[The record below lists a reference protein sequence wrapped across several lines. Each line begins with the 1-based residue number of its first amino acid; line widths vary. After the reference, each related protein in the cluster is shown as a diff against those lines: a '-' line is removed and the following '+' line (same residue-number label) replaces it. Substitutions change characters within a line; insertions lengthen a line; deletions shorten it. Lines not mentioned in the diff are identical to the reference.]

1 MISNFKIQDNKI
13 FIKNRGEFYGYTY
26 PFIYD
31 IGNKLYEFAIMN
43 SNNFEKLNTLYDE
56 LINLVCDLKECNNK
70 KKHDK
75 LLDTLLNKVEECLY
89 FSPYTHF
96 YTQTL
101 IDIIVKTYDFEVYR
115 TDLLFKYKIGVFID
129 DKKYYPDEFFSE
141 IPESPLVIDTMIYN
155 LRFVYKLPENEHNEY
170 LEFFIKMKNL
180 LLENFIT
187 KQKDLKQRLEAISEY
202 SNNPLVMNLGIDQRL
217 FFYEAKRVFNLNYV
231 ATNPSPS
238 IFLDTNFKTKYISR
252 VVTREHQKSNTEDL
266 VSLIKE
272 KHLYVEKVT
281 EIDNIDD
288 QIKFELLTIIE
299 NNFVINK
306 CENCGKLF
314 IPVTSSNNK
323 NQKARTNQKYCDNLY
338 LDTGKTCKQIGALN
352 KRKEKVENSPILSE
366 YKREYSRM
374 HGLHYNHQKQFTEK
388 KFKDWSKKAKKL
400 TTKFTDEQVEEFK
413 VELKNL
419 SNNYWKT
426 NS

>member
-1 MISNFKIQDNKI
+1 MISNFKLQDNKI
-13 FIKNRGEFYGYTY
+13 FIKNRGEFYGNPY

-31 IGNKLYEFAIMN
+31 IGNKLYEFAIMDSKN
-43 SNNFEKLNTLYDE
+43 LDKLNTLYDE
-56 LINLVCDLKECNNK
+56 LINIVCDLKECNNE

-75 LLDTLLNKVEECLY
+75 LLDKLLTKVEECLF

-101 IDIIVKTYDFEVYR
+101 IDIIVKTYDTEVYR
-115 TDLLFKYKIGVFID
+115 TDLLYKYKIGVFID
-129 DKKYYPDEFFSE
+129 EKKYYPDEFFAE
-141 IPESPLVIDTMIYN
+141 IPESPLVIDTMLYN
-155 LRFVYKLPENEHNEY
+155 LHSVNELPENKHNEY
-170 LEFFIKMKNL
+170 LKFFIKTKNL

-202 SNNPLVMNLGIDQRL
+202 SNNPLVMNLGIEQRL

-238 IFLDTNFKTKYISR
+238 IFLDTNFKTKYVSR
-252 VVTREHQKSNTEDL
+252 VVTREHQKSSPKDL

-272 KHLYVEKVT
+272 NHLYVEKVT

-314 IPVTSSNNK
+314 IPITSSNNK
-323 NQKARTNQKYCDNLY
+323 NQKARTDQKYCDNLY
-338 LDTGKTCKQIGALN
+338 LNTGKTCKQIGALN
-352 KRKEKVENSPILSE
+352 KRKKKVENSPILKEFNKE
-366 YKREYSRM
+366 YKRMY
-374 HGLHYNHQKQFTEK
+374 GLHYNNSKQFTEK
-388 KFKDWSKKAKKL
+388 KFKEWSKKANKL
-400 TTKFTDEQVEEFK
+400 KEKYTDEQVEEFK

-419 SNNYWKT
+419 SLKYW
-426 NS
+426 S

>member
-1 MISNFKIQDNKI
+1 MISNFKLQDNKI

-31 IGNKLYEFAIMN
+31 IGNKLYEFAIME
-43 SNNFEKLNTLYDE
+43 SKDFEKLNILYED
-56 LINLVCDLKECNNK
+56 LINIVCTLKECNNEK
-70 KKHDK
+70 THDEFLDK
-75 LLDTLLNKVEECLY
+75 LFAKVEECIF

-101 IDIIVKTYDFEVYR
+101 IDIIVKTYDTEVFR

-129 DKKYYPDEFFSE
+129 EKKYYPNEFFAE
-141 IPESPLVIDTMIYN
+141 IPESPLVFETMLYN
-155 LRFVYKLPENEHNEY
+155 LHSVYEFSEDEHTEY
-170 LEFFIKMKNL
+170 LEFFIKIKNL
-180 LLENFIT
+180 LLENFMT

-238 IFLDTNFKTKYISR
+238 IFLDTNFKTKYVSR
-252 VVTREHQKSNTEDL
+252 IVTREHQKSSIENL
-266 VSLIKE
+266 ISLINQN
-272 KHLYVEKVT
+272 HLYVEKVT

-288 QIKFELLTIIE
+288 QIKFEFLTIIE
-299 NNFVINK
+299 KNFVINK

-314 IPVTSSNNK
+314 IPITSSNNK
-323 NQKARTNQKYCDNLY
+323 NQKARTDQKYCDNLY

-352 KRKEKVENSPILSE
+352 KRKEKVENSPILQLYQKE
-366 YKREYSRM
+366 YKRMY
-374 HGLHYNHQKQFTEK
+374 GLHYNHSKEFTEK
-388 KFKDWSKKAKKL
+388 KFKEWSKKAKKL
-400 TTKFTDEQVEEFK
+400 TSKFIDEQVEEFK

-419 SNNYWKT
+419 SQKYW
-426 NS
+426 S

>member
-1 MISNFKIQDNKI
+1 MISNFKLQDNKI
-13 FIKNRGEFYGYTY
+13 FIKNRGEFYGNPY

-31 IGNKLYEFAIMN
+31 IGNKLYEFAIMDSKN
-43 SNNFEKLNTLYDE
+43 LDKLNTLYDE
-56 LINLVCDLKECNNK
+56 LINIVCDLKECNNE

-75 LLDTLLNKVEECLY
+75 LLDKLLTKVEECLF

-101 IDIIVKTYDFEVYR
+101 IDIIVKTYDTEVYR
-115 TDLLFKYKIGVFID
+115 TDLLYKYKIGVFID
-129 DKKYYPDEFFSE
+129 EKKYYPDEFFAE
-141 IPESPLVIDTMIYN
+141 IPESPLVIDTMLYN
-155 LRFVYKLPENEHNEY
+155 LHSVNELPENKHNEY
-170 LEFFIKMKNL
+170 LKFFIKTKNL

-202 SNNPLVMNLGIDQRL
+202 SNNPLVMNLGIEQRL

-238 IFLDTNFKTKYISR
+238 IFLDTNFKTKYVSR
-252 VVTREHQKSNTEDL
+252 VVTREHQKSSPKDL

-272 KHLYVEKVT
+272 NHLYVEKVT

-314 IPVTSSNNK
+314 IPITSSNNK
-323 NQKARTNQKYCDNLY
+323 NQKARTDQKYCDNLY
-338 LDTGKTCKQIGALN
+338 LNTGKTCKQIGALN
-352 KRKEKVENSPILSE
+352 KRKKKVENSPILKEFNKE
-366 YKREYSRM
+366 YKRMY
-374 HGLHYNHQKQFTEK
+374 GLHYNHSKQFTEK
-388 KFKDWSKKAKKL
+388 KFKEWSKKANKL
-400 TTKFTDEQVEEFK
+400 KEKYTDEQVEEFK

-419 SNNYWKT
+419 SLKYW
-426 NS
+426 S

>member
-1 MISNFKIQDNKI
+1 MISNFKIQDNKV
-13 FIKNRGEFYGYTY
+13 FIKNRGEFYGNPY

-31 IGNKLYEFAIMN
+31 IGNKLYEFAIMD
-43 SNNFEKLNTLYDE
+43 SKNFEKLNALYDE
-56 LINLVCDLKECNNK
+56 LINIVCDLKECSNE

-75 LLDTLLNKVEECLY
+75 LLDKLFTKVEECLF

-96 YTQTL
+96 FTQAL
-101 IDIIVKTYDFEVYR
+101 IDIIVKTYNTEVYR
-115 TDLLFKYKIGVFID
+115 TDLLFKYKIGVFIEE
-129 DKKYYPDEFFSE
+129 KKYYPDEFFSE
-141 IPESPLVIDTMIYN
+141 IPESPLIIDTMLYN
-155 LRFVYKLPENEHNEY
+155 LHSGYKLSKNEHTEY
-170 LEFFIKMKNL
+170 LEFFIKIKNL

-187 KQKDLKQRLEAISEY
+187 KQKDLKQRLEVISEY

-238 IFLDTNFKTKYISR
+238 IFLDTNFKTKYVSR

-266 VSLIKE
+266 VSLINE
-272 KHLYVEKVT
+272 NHLYVEKVT

-299 NNFVINK
+299 ENFVINK

-314 IPVTSSNNK
+314 IPITSSNNK
-323 NQKARTNQKYCDNLY
+323 NQKARTDQKYCDNLY

-352 KRKEKVENSPILSE
+352 KRKEKVENSPILQLYQKE
-366 YKREYSRM
+366 YKRMY
-374 HGLHYNHQKQFTEK
+374 GLHYNHSKQFTEK

-400 TTKFTDEQVEEFK
+400 TTKFTDELIEEFK

-419 SNNYWKT
+419 NKKYWY
-426 NS
+426 

>member
-1 MISNFKIQDNKI
+1 
-13 FIKNRGEFYGYTY
+13 
-26 PFIYD
+26 
-31 IGNKLYEFAIMN
+31 
-43 SNNFEKLNTLYDE
+43 
-56 LINLVCDLKECNNK
+56 
-70 KKHDK
+70 
-75 LLDTLLNKVEECLY
+75 
-89 FSPYTHF
+89 
-96 YTQTL
+96 
-101 IDIIVKTYDFEVYR
+101 
-115 TDLLFKYKIGVFID
+115 
-129 DKKYYPDEFFSE
+129 
-141 IPESPLVIDTMIYN
+141 MIYN

-170 LEFFIKMKNL
+170 LDFFIKIKKL

-231 ATNPSPS
+231 ETNPSPS
-238 IFLDTNFKTKYISR
+238 IFLDTNFKTKYVSR

-266 VSLIKE
+266 VSLINE
-272 KHLYVEKVT
+272 NHLYVEKVI

-314 IPVTSSNNK
+314 IPVTSSKNK
-323 NQKARTNQKYCDNLY
+323 EQKGRTDQKYCDNIY
-338 LDTGKTCKQIGALN
+338 LNTGKTCKQIGALN

-366 YKREYSRM
+366 YKREYRRM
-374 HGLHYNHQKQFTEK
+374 HGALHYNHQKQFTEK

-400 TTKFTDEQVEEFK
+400 TSKFIDEQVEEFK
-413 VELKNL
+413 LELKKL
-419 SNNYWKT
+419 SQKYWNPNN
-426 NS
+426 

>member
-1 MISNFKIQDNKI
+1 MISNFKFQDNKI

-31 IGNKLYEFAIMN
+31 IGNKLYEFAIME
-43 SNNFEKLNTLYDE
+43 SKDFEKLNILYED
-56 LINLVCDLKECNNK
+56 LINIVCTLKECNNEK
-70 KKHDK
+70 THDEFFEK
-75 LLDTLLNKVEECLY
+75 LFAKVEACLF

-101 IDIIVKTYDFEVYR
+101 IDIIVKTYDTEVFR

-129 DKKYYPDEFFSE
+129 DKKYYPDDFFSE
-141 IPESPLVIDTMIYN
+141 IPERPLVIDTMIYN
-155 LRFVYKLPENEHNEY
+155 LRFIYKLPKNEHNEY
-170 LEFFIKMKNL
+170 FEFFMKIKNL
-180 LLENFIT
+180 LLENLIT

-202 SNNPLVMNLGIDQRL
+202 SNNPLVMNLKIDQRL
-217 FFYEAKRVFNLNYV
+217 FFYEAKRIFNLNYV

-238 IFLDTNFKTKYISR
+238 IFLDTNFKTKYVSR
-252 VVTREHQKSNTEDL
+252 IVTREHQKSNTEDL
-266 VSLIKE
+266 VSLINE
-272 KHLYVEKVT
+272 IHLYIEKVT

-299 NNFVINK
+299 ENFVINK

-314 IPVTSSNNK
+314 IPITSSNNK
-323 NQKARTNQKYCDNLY
+323 NQKARTDQKYCDNLY

-352 KRKEKVENSPILSE
+352 KRKDKVRNSPILQLYQKE
-366 YKREYSRM
+366 YKRMY
-374 HGLHYNHQKQFTEK
+374 GLHYNHPKQFTDK
-388 KFKDWSKKAKKL
+388 KFKDWSKKAQKL

-419 SNNYWKT
+419 SQKYW
-426 NS
+426 S

>member
-13 FIKNRGEFYGYTY
+13 FIKNRGEFYGYPY

-31 IGNKLYEFAIMN
+31 IGNKLYEFAIMD

-70 KKHDK
+70 KEHDK
-75 LLDTLLNKVEECLY
+75 LLDTLLNKVEKCLY

-101 IDIIVKTYDFEVYR
+101 IDIIVKTYDFKVYR
-115 TDLLFKYKIGVFID
+115 TDLLFKYKIGVFIE

-202 SNNPLVMNLGIDQRL
+202 SNNPLVMNLEIEQRL
-217 FFYEAKRVFNLNYV
+217 FFYEAKKVFNLNYV

-238 IFLDTNFKTKYISR
+238 IFLDTNFKTKYVSR
-252 VVTREHQKSNTEDL
+252 VVSREHQK
-266 VSLIKE
+266 
-272 KHLYVEKVT
+272 
-281 EIDNIDD
+281 
-288 QIKFELLTIIE
+288 
-299 NNFVINK
+299 
-306 CENCGKLF
+306 
-314 IPVTSSNNK
+314 
-323 NQKARTNQKYCDNLY
+323 
-338 LDTGKTCKQIGALN
+338 
-352 KRKEKVENSPILSE
+352 
-366 YKREYSRM
+366 
-374 HGLHYNHQKQFTEK
+374 
-388 KFKDWSKKAKKL
+388 
-400 TTKFTDEQVEEFK
+400 
-413 VELKNL
+413 
-419 SNNYWKT
+419 
-426 NS
+426 